1 METHTA
7 VFGQVFLVVIEHG
20 QCSARNSTGT
30 FGLDRHSRLRAPHVP
45 AWCLSCERRLR
56 VPANRARLT
65 RAGPF
70 LLPTRSILSRSTPAQ
85 LRSPLR
91 RNGGRRCGAPRS
103 RRIGRPD
110 GAGANRC
117 HRIVSRH
124 RARRYK
130 PISDAETTTR
140 ARIPWDRLGK
150 RTSRRRRCPPDGTGT
165 SLTHKLRISTVW
177 DSDHSWIVLLPGH
190 CERGGRGGAQ
200 RTATPHP
207 AERDMRGGTAL
218 NSV

>member
-1 METHTA
+1 VLGRTIDGDGRA
-7 VFGQVFLVVIEHG
+7 GQALAAPSPARSGVVLIVRKTL
-20 QCSARNSTGT
+20 A
-30 FGLDRHSRLRAPHVP
+30 
-45 AWCLSCERRLR
+45 

-65 RAGPF
+65 RAGLL

-140 ARIPWDRLGK
+140 ARIRWERLGK

-165 SLTHKLRISTVW
+165 SLTHKFRISTVW
-177 DSDHSWIVLLPGH
+177 DTDRSWIVLLPGH
-190 CERGGRGGAQ
+190 CDRGRRGGA
-200 RTATPHP
+200 
-207 AERDMRGGTAL
+207 
-218 NSV
+218 